1 MHETALHSI
10 LSGAFN
16 ESFEQDFPPLITPR
30 NPEIPAFRMVYL
42 PGGMFTMGDDNGQYD
57 REKPAHKVEL
67 SPFYMA
73 EYQVTQELYLAVT
86 GTNPSRF
93 QNLKKPVESV
103 TWYNAADFCNLLSA
117 KLGLQE
123 VYKKTGD
130 DKYEWNNAATGFRL
144 PTEAEWE
151 FAAGLRLRSV
161 PGIPEKNFE
170 KPVPERSRRND
181 QFLYSGSNNLNHV
194 SWYSENSHGSSKKS
208 GLKFPNAAGL
218 YDMSGNL
225 WEWCWDWYDE
235 KYYQKCK
242 NEGII
247 KNPRGQQSG
256 NSRVLRGGSW
266 GSETVICRVAGRS
279 INDPHREGHG
289 GGFRLCLACSSPF

>member
-42 PGGMFTMGDDNGQYD
+42 PGGIFTMGDDNGQYD

-67 SPFYMA
+67 NPFYLA
-73 EYQVTQELYLAVT
+73 EFQVTQELYQAVT
-86 GTNPSRF
+86 GNNPSRF
-93 QNLKKPVESV
+93 QNLKKPVERVS
-103 TWYNAADFCNLLSA
+103 WYNAADFCNLLSA

-130 DKYEWNNAATGFRL
+130 DKYEWNSAATGIRL

-151 FAAGLRLRSV
+151 FAGRGDYSSPFWGRS
-161 PGIPEKNFE
+161 GGGNEN
-170 KPVPERSRRND
+170 SRK
-181 QFLYSGSNNLNHV
+181 QGGSLIYSGSNNLNHV
-194 SWYSENSHGSSKKS
+194 GWYDENSHGSSKKP

-266 GSETVICRVAGRS
+266 DFVAVSCRLAFRS
-279 INDPHREGHG
+279 YSYPHGEWYDY
-289 GGFRLCLACSSPF
+289 GFRLCLACSSPF